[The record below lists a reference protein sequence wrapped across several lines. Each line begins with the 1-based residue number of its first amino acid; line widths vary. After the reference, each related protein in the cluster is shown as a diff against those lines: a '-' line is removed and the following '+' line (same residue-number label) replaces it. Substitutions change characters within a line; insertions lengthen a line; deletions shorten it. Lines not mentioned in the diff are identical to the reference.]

1 MDEIEL
7 KVANREILGKKVRFL
22 RRRGI
27 TPVHLFGPGIESVA
41 LQCDTVNLRGILAEA
56 GQTGLI
62 SLKLDSEKRPRTVMV
77 RGVQTEPRTGE
88 TLHVDFYQVK
98 MAEEI
103 RVEVPIV
110 LVGEAPV
117 LKLKENMLAHELN
130 TLTVECLPAK
140 IPASVTVD
148 LTSLT
153 ESGQAVRVK
162 DIGLDERVSVLNDPE
177 LVVVRI
183 STRRVEKV
191 EEAAVEVEEEM
202 AVTPGEESK
211 EE

>member
-1 MDEIEL
+1 
-7 KVANREILGKKVRFL
+7 
-22 RRRGI
+22 
-27 TPVHLFGPGIESVA
+27 
-41 LQCDTVNLRGILAEA
+41 
-56 GQTGLI
+56 
-62 SLKLDSEKRPRTVMV
+62 MV